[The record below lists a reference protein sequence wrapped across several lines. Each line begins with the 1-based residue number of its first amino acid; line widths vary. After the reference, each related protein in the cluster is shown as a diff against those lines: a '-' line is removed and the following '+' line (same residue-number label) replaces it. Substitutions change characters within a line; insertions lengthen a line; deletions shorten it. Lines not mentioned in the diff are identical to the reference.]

1 MKKVLIAC
9 AAVLALG
16 LTACNDTNYCYE
28 IKQTYKVLGADF
40 TLTTYYWTT
49 KNEIKAYEA
58 SLKAAGEKAGYTDFK
73 VESHIMVGVSKE
85 DCKEQRAN

>member
-28 IKQTYKVLGADF
+28 VTQTYKVLGADVVVKNHV
-40 TLTTYYWTT
+40 WTT
-49 KNEIKAYEA
+49 KNEINAYEA

-73 VESHIMVGVSKE
+73 IESRIMVGVSKE
-85 DCKEQRAN
+85 DCKD

>member
-1 MKKVLIAC
+1 MKKIIIAC

-28 IKQTYKVLGADF
+28 VKQTYKVMGADMVI
-40 TLTTYYWTT
+40 TSYVWTT
-49 KNEIKAYEA
+49 KNEINAYEA

-73 VESHIMVGVSKE
+73 VESKIMVGVSQA
-85 DCKEQRAN
+85 DCQQQRN